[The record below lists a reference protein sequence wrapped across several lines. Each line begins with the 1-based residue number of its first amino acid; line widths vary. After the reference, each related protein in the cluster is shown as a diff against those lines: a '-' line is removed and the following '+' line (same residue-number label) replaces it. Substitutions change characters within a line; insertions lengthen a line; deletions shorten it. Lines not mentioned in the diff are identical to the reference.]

1 MENSAQINPRD
12 RQFLGHPIG
21 LWVLFTTEMWERFCY
36 YGMRALLVLYLTSA
50 LTAANPG
57 FGWTEKGAY
66 HLYGWFT
73 GLVYFFPLF
82 GGLIADRFI
91 GPHRSV
97 VFGGVLMALGELA
110 LWGTEL
116 FRAHAESAISFA
128 SSPSTFVVFIAGLAL
143 ITVGNGFFKPCI
155 SVMVSQLYG
164 PEDKRRDAAFTYF
177 YMGINVGAF
186 LAPFVAGTVAEKF
199 GWHWGFGVAS
209 LGMIFGLCTYSF
221 LRPKYLGHIGM
232 VQRETA
238 LAGESAVSGSAPK
251 SPLTRKEVDRIGVI
265 LILSVFSIAFW
276 SVFEQAGS
284 SLTTFAKKETN
295 RVVPGNIADDL
306 SGVFLPNED
315 ENDAAAAIEDT
326 KRNMLEV
333 SRTLDLV
340 NRQVEETRIELLE
353 ERRADG
359 DFAAAAAEFTDSVH
373 NAADSIQAASS
384 ALEKA
389 NVARSKIGFEP
400 LDLAVPSMDELLAEA
415 RADRERVRRR
425 AEEEGRSE
433 NDILREEAAAKDE
446 ARMKNLDPAKT
457 VWTFPSTWYQSV
469 NPLVVVILG
478 PIFAGLWLFLGKR
491 NLEPSTPVKFGIG
504 LIVLS
509 MAFLFMVGGAV
520 HSSETAGNA
529 AAHWLLITYVLCTV
543 GELCLSPVGLSM
555 VTRLSPPRYASF
567 LMGLW
572 FLSSAVAGYLSGT
585 LASFLGA
592 GDSLAFCFK
601 KGMADYFL
609 ILAAVPFAAGIIMF
623 LIAPL
628 LRRMMHE
635 D

>member
-1 MENSAQINPRD
+1 MENSSVINPRD

-50 LTAANPG
+50 LSATNPG

-66 HLYGWFT
+66 NLYGWFT

-97 VFGGVLMALGELA
+97 VFGGILMALGELA
-110 LWGTEL
+110 LWGTEY
-116 FRAHAESAISFA
+116 FRVHAHSAI
-128 SSPSTFVVFIAGLAL
+128 TFGSAPGAFLVFFAGLAL

-186 LAPFVAGTVAEKF
+186 LAPFIAGTVAEKF
-199 GWHWGFGVAS
+199 GWHWGFGIAS
-209 LGMIFGLCTYSF
+209 VGMIFGLCTYSF

-232 VQRETA
+232 NERPN
-238 LAGESAVSGSAPK
+238 AGADSSDTPAAAAAPL
-251 SPLTRKEVDRIGVI
+251 SRKEIDRIAVI

-295 RVVPGNIADDL
+295 RTVPRAL
-306 SGVFLPNED
+306 ASRFSGAFLPKED
-315 ENDAAAAIEDT
+315 ENDARMAIEET
-326 KRNMLEV
+326 KRNILEA
-333 SRTLDLV
+333 SGAYRSAQD
-340 NRQVEETRIELLE
+340 QFEAAHTRLLE
-353 ERRADG
+353 EGRADSG
-359 DFAAAAAEFTDSVH
+359 FADAAGKFTTAAQA
-373 NAADSIQAASS
+373 AADSWNAASD

-389 NVARSKIGFEP
+389 NTARQKLGAEQ
-400 LDLAVPSMDELLAEA
+400 LDIKLPSMTELLDQAES
-415 RADRERVRRR
+415 DRRR
-425 AEEEGRSE
+425 IEQRVQEEGRSE
-433 NDILREEAAAKDE
+433 TDILKEENAEREK
-446 ARMKNLDPAKT
+446 ARLAELDPET
-457 VWTFPSTWYQSV
+457 TLWTFPSTWYQSV

-478 PIFAGLWLFLGKR
+478 PVFAGLWLFLGKR

-509 MAFLFMVGGAV
+509 AAFLFMVGGAA
-520 HSSETAGNA
+520 HSADTAGNA
-529 AAHWLLITYVLCTV
+529 AAHWLLMTYVLCTV

-572 FLSSAVAGYLSGT
+572 FLSSAVAGYLSGS
-585 LASFLGA
+585 LASILGA
-592 GDSLAFCFK
+592 GDSLQFCFK
-601 KGMADYFL
+601 KGLADYFL
-609 ILAAVPFAAGIIMF
+609 ILAAVPFLAGLLMF
-623 LIAPL
+623 VLAPI

>member
-1 MENSAQINPRD
+1 MENRAEINPKD

-50 LTAANPG
+50 LTASNPG

-66 HLYGWFT
+66 NLYGWFT

-97 VFGGVLMALGELA
+97 VFGGILMALGELA
-110 LWGTEL
+110 LWGTEI
-116 FRAHAESAISFA
+116 FRAHADSAITFA
-128 SSPSTFVVFIAGLAL
+128 SSPSTSLVFFASLAL

-232 VQRETA
+232 TQREEAAAENKPTETA
-238 LAGESAVSGSAPK
+238 PVQA
-251 SPLTRKEVDRIGVI
+251 PLTRKEIDRIGVI

-295 RVVPGNIADDL
+295 RIVPQQVARGL
-306 SGVFLPNED
+306 SGMFLPNED
-315 ENDAAAAIEDT
+315 EDDAVRALEDT
-326 KRNMLEV
+326 KRNVLEV
-333 SRTLDLV
+333 TRTMDLV
-340 NRQVEETRIELLE
+340 REQIEETRTELLDE
-353 ERRADG
+353 FRADN
-359 DFAAAAAEFTDSVH
+359 DFADAAAQFTAAVH
-373 NAADSIQAASS
+373 TTADSIQTASS

-389 NVARSKIGFEP
+389 NIAREKAGLPKLDFEIP
-400 LDLAVPSMDELLAEA
+400 TMEELLRQAQDDRARIRARAEA
-415 RADRERVRRR
+415 
-425 AEEEGRSE
+425 EGRSE
-433 NDILREEAAAKDE
+433 NDILKEETAEREK
-446 ARMKNLDPAKT
+446 ARLAQIDAEST

-592 GDSLAFCFK
+592 GGSLQFCFK

-609 ILAAVPFAAGIIMF
+609 ILAAAPFLAGIVMF
-623 LIAPL
+623 LIAPV

>member
-1 MENSAQINPRD
+1 MENSVQINPKD

-50 LTAANPG
+50 LTSSNPG

-66 HLYGWFT
+66 NLYGWFT

-97 VFGGVLMALGELA
+97 VLGGILMALGEMA
-110 LWGTEL
+110 LWGTEI
-116 FRAHAESAISFA
+116 FRAHADSAITFA
-128 SSPSTFVVFIAGLAL
+128 SSPSTSLVFFAGLAL

-164 PEDKRRDAAFTYF
+164 PEDRRRDAAFTYF

-232 VQRETA
+232 TQREEA
-238 LAGESAVSGSAPK
+238 AAENEPAAPAPAQA
-251 SPLTRKEVDRIGVI
+251 PLTRKEIDRIGVI

-295 RVVPGNIADDL
+295 RIVPQKIARGL
-306 SGVFLPNED
+306 SGMFLPNED
-315 ENDAAAAIEDT
+315 ENDAVRAIEDT
-326 KRNMLEV
+326 KRNVLEV
-333 SRTLDLV
+333 NRTMELV
-340 NRQVEETRIELLE
+340 RQQIEETRTELLE
-353 ERRADG
+353 ELRADY
-359 DFAAAAAEFTDSVH
+359 DFADAAAQFSAAAHMT
-373 NAADSIQAASS
+373 ADSINAASS

-389 NVARSKIGFEP
+389 NIARRKA
-400 LDLAVPSMDELLAEA
+400 DLAPLGLEIPTMEELLREA
-415 RADRERVRRR
+415 RDDRARVRAR

-433 NDILREEAAAKDE
+433 NDILKEENAERER
-446 ARMKNLDPAKT
+446 ARLSQVDSEST

-478 PIFAGLWLFLGKR
+478 PVFAGLWLFLGKR

-504 LIVLS
+504 LVVLS
-509 MAFLFMVGGAV
+509 MAFLFMVGGAIQ
-520 HSSETAGNA
+520 SSETAGNA
-529 AAHWLLITYVLCTV
+529 AAQWLLITYVLCTV

-572 FLSSAVAGYLSGT
+572 FLSSAVAGYLSGS
-585 LASFLGA
+585 LASILGA
-592 GDSLAFCFK
+592 GDSLQFCFK
-601 KGMADYFL
+601 KGLADYFL
-609 ILAAVPFAAGIIMF
+609 ILAAVPFLAGIVMF
-623 LIAPL
+623 LIAPV